1 MLDQNIYVKKYIK
14 TNKTPDILPVN
25 EKEIWR
31 YCGYMGIPKDDQT
44 GLLNLLNEVYKDLE
58 NAFSYKL
65 CYRRLPITW
74 QDDMPVLPFYSKS
87 KNLARCLNGSDEI
100 VMFAATVGTEID
112 RLISLNQRFN
122 PTKALIMQAY
132 GAERVEA
139 LCDEFCRE
147 LKLQYS
153 EEGLDVTPRFS
164 PGYGDLPLE
173 VQKEF
178 FTLLDINR
186 KIGISLGDSMLMRPS
201 KSVTAV
207 FGLKPKGQGC
217 ESDKNIDDT
226 KTKCESCEN
235 INCSFR

>member
-14 TNKTPDILPVN
+14 TNETPDILPVN

-31 YCGYMGIPKDDQT
+31 YCGYMGIPKDDQI
-44 GLLNLLNEVYKDLE
+44 GLLSLLNEVYKDLE

-65 CYRRLPITW
+65 CYRRLQITW
-74 QDDMPVLPFYSKS
+74 QDDMPVLPFYSQS
-87 KNLARCLNGSDEI
+87 QNLARCLTGSDEI
-100 VMFAATVGTEID
+100 VMFAATIGTEID

-153 EEGLDVTPRFS
+153 KEGFDVTPRFS

-217 ESDKNIDDT
+217 ESDKNINDT